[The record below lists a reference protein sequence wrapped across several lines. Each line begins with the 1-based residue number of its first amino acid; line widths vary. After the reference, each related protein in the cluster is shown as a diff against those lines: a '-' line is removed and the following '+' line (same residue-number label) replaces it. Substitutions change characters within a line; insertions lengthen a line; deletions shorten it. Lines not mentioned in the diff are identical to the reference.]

1 VLLVSGSLFN
11 VNCPLY
17 PHCPPRQKI
26 SPPRKMWWKTSK
38 KKRNFLLWNF
48 LSSRRRRHVYQAASR
63 DDDRSEGWQPLAL
76 QSSRLPFPV
85 FTFASAWTQE
95 WTHNN
100 YHDSFCLFLF
110 PIKEPNY
117 THTYKH
123 IKIIII
129 DSTLTAR
136 WSNEWSTF
144 KLCVSQALFAMKKNA
159 PSLISFLQTRKL
171 MIITTWRNLL

>member
-1 VLLVSGSLFN
+1 MLN
-11 VNCPLY
+11 ARY
-17 PHCPPRQKI
+17 PHAHGPPNKKN
-26 SPPRKMWWKTSK
+26 SPPRTMWWKNSK
-38 KKRNFLLWNF
+38 KAQLFTLELFQVPAAAKSN
-48 LSSRRRRHVYQAASR
+48 QARKDQWA
-63 DDDRSEGWQPLAL
+63 WYIVKM
-76 QSSRLPFPV
+76 LPRPKS
-85 FTFASAWTQE
+85 FTTAWTQE
-95 WTHNN
+95 WTHN

-136 WSNEWSTF
+136 WSNEWSTI
-144 KLCVSQALFAMKKNA
+144 KLCVSQALFAMMKNA
-159 PSLISFLQTRKL
+159 QSLISFLQTRKL